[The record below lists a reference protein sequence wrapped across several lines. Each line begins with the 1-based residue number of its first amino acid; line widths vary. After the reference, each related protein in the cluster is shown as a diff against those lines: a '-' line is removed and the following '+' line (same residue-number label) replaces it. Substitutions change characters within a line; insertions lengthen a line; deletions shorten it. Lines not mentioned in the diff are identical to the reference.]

1 MSSMLGPVA
10 LGEEHASQFL
20 RSAGVVDVRPYSE
33 QTSRLVDEEIRKL
46 TLEALDRA
54 RDVLRRNRDK
64 VQALAARLL
73 ATEVLEE
80 EDIRNIL
87 GPKVTREKPG
97 PREAE
102 ETEVQVRPGEPWPQR
117 L

>member
-1 MSSMLGPVA
+1 VA

-20 RSAGVVDVRPYSE
+20 RSAGIVDVRPYSE
-33 QTSRLVDEEIRKL
+33 QTSRLIDEEIRKL

-54 RDVLRRNRDK
+54 RDVLRHNRDK

-87 GPKVTREKPG
+87 GPKVTRGVRG
-97 PREAE
+97 PLAADEREVE
-102 ETEVQVRPGEPWPQR
+102 VRPGEPWPER